1 MASRILR
8 LPTVLLRTGLSRSTV
23 YARVAKG
30 TFPRQLSLGPNTVG
44 WRETDIDT
52 WIDGLTATRTAEG
65 WRAKPVRGHAA

>member
-23 YARVAKG
+23 YARVAEG
-30 TFPRQLSLGPNTVG
+30 TFPRQLSVGPNTGG

-52 WIDGLTATRTAEG
+52 WIDGLTAIRTAEG
-65 WRAKPVRGHAA
+65 YRVNPTRGHVA

>member
-23 YARVAKG
+23 YARVAEG
-30 TFPRQLSLGPNTVG
+30 TFPRQLSLGQNTVG

-52 WIDGLTATRTAEG
+52 WIDGLTAIRTREVY
-65 WRAKPVRGHAA
+65 RAKPLRGHTA

>member
-23 YARVAKG
+23 YARVAEG

-44 WRETDIDT
+44 WREADINT
-52 WIDGLTATRTAEG
+52 WIDGLTAIRTREG
-65 WRAKPVRGHAA
+65 YRAKPMRGHAA

>member
-23 YARVAKG
+23 YARVAEG

-52 WIDGLTATRTAEG
+52 WIDGLTAIRTVEAY
-65 WRAKPVRGHAA
+65 RAKPMRGHAA

>member
-23 YARVAKG
+23 YARVAEG

-44 WRETDIDT
+44 WLEMDIDT
-52 WIDGLTATRTAEG
+52 WIDGLTAIRTREG
-65 WRAKPVRGHAA
+65 YRAKPMRGHAA

>member
-23 YARVAKG
+23 YARVAEG

-44 WRETDIDT
+44 WRETDIDI
-52 WIDGLTATRTAEG
+52 WIDGLTAIRTREG
-65 WRAKPVRGHAA
+65 YRAKPMRGHAA

>member
-23 YARVAKG
+23 YVRVAEG

-44 WRETDIDT
+44 WRETDIDR
-52 WIDGLTATRTAEG
+52 WIDGLTSIRTAEG
-65 WRAKPVRGHAA
+65 YHVKPLREHAA